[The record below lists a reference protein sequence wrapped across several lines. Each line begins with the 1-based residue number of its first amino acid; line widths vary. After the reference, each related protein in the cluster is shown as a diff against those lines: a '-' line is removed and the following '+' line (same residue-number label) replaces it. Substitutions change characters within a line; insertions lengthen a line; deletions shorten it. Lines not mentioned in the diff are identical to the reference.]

1 MEDGCRGL
9 PLPQPVPRLTH
20 RTRPRDPGQ
29 ILVTQG
35 KSRNPAMSPHTGLQA
50 PVTLNRSVEDRG
62 HNFNMGTKKI

>member
-29 ILVTQG
+29 IPQP
-35 KSRNPAMSPHTGLQA
+35 SHEPPHRT
-50 PVTLNRSVEDRG
+50 P
-62 HNFNMGTKKI
+62 GTCYTE